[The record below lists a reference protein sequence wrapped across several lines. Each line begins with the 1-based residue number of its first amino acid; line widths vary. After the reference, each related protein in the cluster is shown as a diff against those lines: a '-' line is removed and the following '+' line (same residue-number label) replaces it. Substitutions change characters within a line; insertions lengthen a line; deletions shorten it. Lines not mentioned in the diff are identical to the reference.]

1 MHTDPCVGSK
11 SCATLRNSL
20 PLRCV
25 PSRAVG
31 VFRHS
36 CGSFVPQQREGK
48 CSSCIMSATSP
59 PASVSITLG
68 VCVTRACRRGLA
80 PAFLI
85 PRVLMGSRRAT
96 GNPGASSMGRRRAVL
111 AQCQR
116 GVSCDTSSRRP
127 HVAAAAS
134 SALRRALVATGHSQ
148 GHAEPPD
155 IRPGQA
161 GGSECQSPRRA
172 WREAG
177 ALLAAGALQVPPT
190 LTCRTPASCFYSTF
204 RAVCSEAPRRCSTER
219 DAYKMLTAG
228 KLLRAWKMG
237 VPPPAN
243 QVGHDRRAVQSS
255 NFMHITASEPARL
268 LHLRSPT

>member
-1 MHTDPCVGSK
+1 MATACSAASCQMHTDPCVGSK

-31 VFRHS
+31 LFRHS

-96 GNPGASSMGRRRAVL
+96 GNPGASSMGHRHAVL

-116 GVSCDTSSRRP
+116 GVSQEVAPGGPRWRRLP
-127 HVAAAAS
+127 SV
-134 SALRRALVATGHSQ
+134 RRALVATGHSQ

-155 IRPGQA
+155 IPPGQA

-172 WREAG
+172 WPEAG

-190 LTCRTPASCFYSTF
+190 LT
-204 RAVCSEAPRRCSTER
+204 
-219 DAYKMLTAG
+219 
-228 KLLRAWKMG
+228 
-237 VPPPAN
+237 
-243 QVGHDRRAVQSS
+243 
-255 NFMHITASEPARL
+255 
-268 LHLRSPT
+268 

>member
-80 PAFLI
+80 PAFKFLI

-96 GNPGASSMGRRRAVL
+96 GNPGASSMGRRHAVL

-155 IRPGQA
+155 IPPGQA

-172 WREAG
+172 WPEAG

-190 LTCRTPASCFYSTF
+190 LTIKVARAARRQAQCFYSTF

-228 KLLRAWKMG
+228 K
-237 VPPPAN
+237 
-243 QVGHDRRAVQSS
+243 
-255 NFMHITASEPARL
+255 
-268 LHLRSPT
+268 

>member
-96 GNPGASSMGRRRAVL
+96 GNPGASSMGHRHAVL

-116 GVSCDTSSRRP
+116 GVSCQWLQ
-127 HVAAAAS
+127 AAPDGCPQWG
-134 SALRRALVATGHSQ
+134 ALVATGHSQ
-148 GHAEPPD
+148 GHAEPPGL

-161 GGSECQSPRRA
+161 GGSECQSPRWA
-172 WREAG
+172 WPEAEE
-177 ALLAAGALQVPPT
+177 LLAAGALQVPPT
-190 LTCRTPASCFYSTF
+190 LTIKVARAARRQAQCFYSTF
-204 RAVCSEAPRRCSTER
+204 RAVCCSEAPRRCSTER

-228 KLLRAWKMG
+228 K
-237 VPPPAN
+237 
-243 QVGHDRRAVQSS
+243 
-255 NFMHITASEPARL
+255 
-268 LHLRSPT
+268 